1 MYKTN
6 VKLYLVNRS
15 LVWREGRVLGGGSLW
30 LPLENAWK
38 LGEKL
43 YTLAFTVKSIAL
55 ISNLWWD
62 LNYSRF
68 LTFPYWFFQSLLM
81 FWTWTN
87 RPLRIYNKKMHSK
100 LCNKNRLFRSKNWT
114 DRKKSHIFY
123 KNRLYFTK
131 ISYILQ
137 KVAYIFTKIAY
148 ILQKSLIFFIKIA
161 YLAAKSLMTFKQA
174 IFLM

>member
-1 MYKTN
+1 M
-6 VKLYLVNRS
+6 
-15 LVWREGRVLGGGSLW
+15 EGGACIGGGSLW

-131 ISYILQ
+131 I
-137 KVAYIFTKIAY
+137 AYIFHKNRLFGSKKFDDFQT
-148 ILQKSLIFFIKIA
+148 SNFFNVSDLFVS
-161 YLAAKSLMTFKQA
+161 YLEA
-174 IFLM
+174 I